1 MVWRDDPHRAERI
14 ENIPFLPVFE
24 RLAPPP
30 STADLVAA
38 IEAWSKPGEIVVD
51 VAGRGGWVARAAIAE
66 QRRVADLESMSLTR
80 LLADVVLRPPD
91 VRQLEAA
98 AHTIGAGPMA
108 DTSVKRTIDSLFAS
122 TCPGCGRTVAL
133 DSLVWETTAG
143 ATRATRR
150 EYRCATCNEQ
160 IGGRDLRHA
169 DPEQGDLDLS
179 IAVEPRGAVWDALRK
194 RFPVPPPDHP
204 LPDQLLALH
213 TPRQLLGLHAIL
225 ERIDGES
232 GPTPITSALRVAFLQ
247 TVLLASRLNSSPGRM
262 AAVHISRGSVKP
274 PAGRRW
280 RERNPWSAFEEAVKQ
295 VRGFVQYLD
304 SGSTRGSAARI
315 GADMMA
321 LEEGTSNVTVG
332 DLSQGSLRRLALH
345 GERVSRSGAPSRIR
359 LLLCQAPLPWTSDR
373 LAAAYHGT
381 AWVLGAGAASTL
393 PFEALFGP
401 AFRGTSR
408 KAEKHADT
416 FAPGAAQAAGQAAAA
431 AASTEDVVG
440 RSADRETEQP
450 GPDPETDQL
459 ARSLAR
465 SLAVAAPALAQSG
478 RAVVLLDGSG
488 PEELAAAALGGAAA
502 GYRLVEAR
510 LHRGDDT
517 SPGVAV
523 FVPPTGVMAPGPRT
537 RANRPLPPLTGG
549 AGDPGTIPGLGVFDA
564 PQKLDEGPFRESAAS
579 LIVTETAVE
588 LLKARGEPSSFD
600 NLFGD
605 VLVGL
610 DRSGQLAR
618 LGRHYRPRRPEGRWD
633 AWLNEVVPVS
643 PADEGRP
650 TRPATEN
657 AAAPPGTAA
666 TAPTGAAADPVQ
678 QLVGVIRAELARPTN
693 RRIKEIE
700 PGHYWLAAAEDRTG
714 TAPPLADRV
723 EWAVFGLLSSAR
735 SLPETTVFDR
745 TAGIFAGNEAPDGA
759 LLSACLQ
766 SYSAPESTPQAVVC
780 SDRLEARSAGHDAM
794 IATLAEVGHALG
806 MRVWIGKRQQTRR
819 LGGQLLGAW
828 LDQEEREIHLP
839 LITWAPEGELDR
851 VDCAWYVRHKA
862 TFLFEVEWTAMLGEP
877 VLVHHARY
885 AADEKVVRFLVI
897 PPERTELVRFKLER
911 SALLRKAFADGNW
924 HILKWNHLLA
934 FAARTEPSLA
944 DLEPYLGLD
953 PTAETVGQQLPL
965 FGG

>member
-1 MVWRDDPHRAERI
+1 MVWRDDTHRAERI
-14 ENIPFLPVFE
+14 ENIPFLTVFD

-80 LLADVVLRPPD
+80 LLADIVLRPPD

-98 AHTIGAGPMA
+98 AHTIGAGPMGGS
-108 DTSVKRTIDSLFAS
+108 SVKRTIDSLFAS

-133 DSLVWETTAG
+133 ESLVWETTG
-143 ATRATRR
+143 NATRATKR

-179 IAVEPRGAVWDALRK
+179 VAVEPRGAVWDSLRK

-213 TPRQLLGLHAIL
+213 TPRQLLGLQAII
-225 ERIDGES
+225 ERIDAETGPAPIAS
-232 GPTPITSALRVAFLQ
+232 GLRLAFLQ
-247 TVLLASRLNSSPGRM
+247 TVLVASRLNSSSGRM
-262 AAVHISRGSVKP
+262 AAVHISRGSLKP

-280 RERNPWSAFEEAVKQ
+280 REMNPWSAFEDAVKQ
-295 VRGFVQYLD
+295 VRGFVQNLD
-304 SGSTRGSAARI
+304 SASSRGSAARI
-315 GADMMA
+315 GADMLA

-332 DLSQGSLRRLALH
+332 ELSQGSLRRLALH
-345 GERVSRSGAPSRIR
+345 GERVSRSGSPSRIR
-359 LLLCQAPLPWTSDR
+359 LLLCQTPLAWTPDR

-381 AWVLGAGAASTL
+381 AWVLGAGAASML
-393 PFEALFGP
+393 PFEALFGS
-401 AFRGTSR
+401 ALGRQ
-408 KAEKHADT
+408 E
-416 FAPGAAQAAGQAAAA
+416 PGH
-431 AASTEDVVG
+431 
-440 RSADRETEQP
+440 P
-450 GPDPETDQL
+450 GPNLETDQL
-459 ARSLAR
+459 VRSLAR

-478 RAVVLLDGSG
+478 RAVVLLDGSE
-488 PEELAAAALGGAAA
+488 PEALAAAALGGAAA

-510 LHRGDDT
+510 LHRGDDA
-517 SPGVAV
+517 SPSVAV
-523 FVPPTGVMAPGPRT
+523 FVPPTGVMAPGART

-549 AGDPGTIPGLGVFDA
+549 AGDPGTIPGLGVFGA

-579 LIVTETAVE
+579 QVVTETAVE
-588 LLKARGEPSSFD
+588 LLKARGEPGSFD
-600 NLFGD
+600 HLFGD
-605 VLVGL
+605 LLVGL

-618 LGRHYRPRRPEGRWD
+618 LARHYRPRRPEGRWD
-633 AWLNEVVPVS
+633 AWLSEVVPLG
-643 PADEGRP
+643 PTAEGRP
-650 TRPATEN
+650 ARLGAETGSAMG
-657 AAAPPGTAA
+657 PGEAGA
-666 TAPTGAAADPVQ
+666 APTGAAPTGPIEAAETGPTETGAGATAAGAGATGASADPVS
-678 QLVGVIRAELARPTN
+678 QLVGVVRAELSRPAN

-700 PGHYWLAAAEDRTG
+700 AGQYWLAAAEDRTG

-723 EWAVFGLLSSAR
+723 EWAVFGLLSSAK
-735 SLPETTVFDR
+735 SLPEATVFDR
-745 TAGIFAGNEAPDGA
+745 TAGIFPGNDAPDGA

-780 SDRLEARSAGHDAM
+780 SDRLETRSAGHDSM
-794 IATLAEVGHALG
+794 IATLAELGHALG

-819 LGGQLLGAW
+819 LGGQPLGAW

-885 AADEKVVRFLVI
+885 APDEKVVRFLVI
-897 PPERTELVRFKLER
+897 PPERTELVRFKLGR

-924 HILKWNHLLA
+924 HILKWNHLLS
-934 FAARTEPSLA
+934 FAARTDPEPSLA

-953 PTAETVGQQLPL
+953 PAAETVGEQLPL

>member
-1 MVWRDDPHRAERI
+1 MVWRDDTHRAERI

-30 STADLVAA
+30 SMADLAAA

-51 VAGRGGWVARAAIAE
+51 VAGRGGWVARAAISE
-66 QRRVADLESMSLTR
+66 QRRAADLESMSLTR
-80 LLADVVLRPPD
+80 LLAEVVLRPPD

-108 DTSVKRTIDSLFAS
+108 GSSVKRTIDSLFAS
-122 TCPGCGRTVAL
+122 TCPGCGRTVTL
-133 DSLVWETTAG
+133 ESLIWETTGG
-143 ATRATRR
+143 ATRATKR

-160 IGGRDLRHA
+160 LGGRDLRHA

-179 IAVEPRGAVWDALRK
+179 VAAEPRGAVWDALRK

-225 ERIDGES
+225 AGIDGES
-232 GPTPITSALRVAFLQ
+232 APAPIISALRVAFLQ
-247 TVLLASRLNSSPGRM
+247 TVLVASRLNSSSGRM
-262 AAVHISRGSVKP
+262 VAVHISRGSVKP
-274 PAGRRW
+274 PTGRRW
-280 RERNPWSAFEEAVKQ
+280 RERNPWLAFEEAVRQ
-295 VRGFVQYLD
+295 VRGFVQNLD

-315 GADMMA
+315 GVDMLA

-332 DLSQGSLRRLALH
+332 ELSQGSLRRLALH
-345 GERVSRSGAPSRIR
+345 GERAFRSGPPSRIR
-359 LLLCQAPLPWTSDR
+359 LLLCQAPLPWTPDR

-401 AFRGTSR
+401 ALRGTPR
-408 KAEKHADT
+408 KVEKTAE
-416 FAPGAAQAAGQAAAA
+416 APAPSAALAAARA
-431 AASTEDVVG
+431 AAEVTVSEEAIAD
-440 RSADRETEQP
+440 RSADQEAQEA
-450 GPDPETDQL
+450 GPNPETDQL

-478 RAVVLLDGSG
+478 RAVVLLDGSDPG
-488 PEELAAAALGGAAA
+488 ALAAAALGGAAA

-510 LHRGDDT
+510 LHRGDDA
-517 SPGVAV
+517 SPSVAV

-537 RANRPLPPLTGG
+537 RANRPLPPLSGG
-549 AGDPGTIPGLGVFDA
+549 AGDPGTIPGLGVFGP

-579 LIVTETAVE
+579 QIVTDTAVD

-600 NLFGD
+600 HLFGD
-605 VLVGL
+605 LLVGL
-610 DRSGQLAR
+610 DQSGQLAR
-618 LGRHYRPRRPEGRWD
+618 LARHYRPRRPEGRWD
-633 AWLNEVVPVS
+633 AWLNEVVPVA
-643 PADEGRP
+643 PAEDARP
-650 TRPATEN
+650 ATRPAAET
-657 AAAPPGTAA
+657 GSA
-666 TAPTGAAADPVQ
+666 TPAPTGAAADAVE
-678 QLVGVIRAELARPTN
+678 QLVGVIRTELGRPTN

-700 PGHYWLAAAEDRTG
+700 PGHYWLASDEDRTG

-735 SLPETTVFDR
+735 SLPEATVVDR
-745 TAGIFAGNEAPDGA
+745 TAGLFPGNEAPDGA
-759 LLSACLQ
+759 LLNACLR
-766 SYSAPESTPQAVVC
+766 SYSAPESTPQAVIC
-780 SDRLEARSAGHDAM
+780 SDRLEVRSAGHDAM

-819 LGGQLLGAW
+819 LGGRPLGAW
-828 LDQEEREIHLP
+828 LDQEEREVHLP

-851 VDCAWYVRHKA
+851 VDCVWYVRHKA

-897 PPERTELVRFKLER
+897 PPERTELVRFKLDR
-911 SALLRKAFADGNW
+911 SALLRKAFDDGNW
-924 HILKWNHLLA
+924 HILKWNHLLSY
-934 FAARTEPSLA
+934 AARMELQPSLA

-953 PTAETVGQQLPL
+953 PVAETVGEQLPL